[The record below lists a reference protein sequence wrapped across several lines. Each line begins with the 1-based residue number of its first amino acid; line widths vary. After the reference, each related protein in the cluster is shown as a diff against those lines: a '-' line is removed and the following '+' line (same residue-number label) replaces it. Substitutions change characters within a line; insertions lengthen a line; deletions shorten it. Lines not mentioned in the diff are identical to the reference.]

1 MFTGIIE
8 EVGQLT
14 KLSKQ
19 SITISCSKLQED
31 LHIGDSIAVN
41 GICLTVTN
49 FSKKDF
55 SADISE
61 ETLRVTNIGE
71 LKVSDYVNLERAMQ
85 LNGRFGGHIVNGH
98 IDCVGKILSIEK
110 LDDFYNFEIELPNT
124 KYQRYFVEKGSVSIN
139 GISLTIFNLTDTT
152 FKIAVIPHTFESTNL
167 KTIKKGSNVNIEFD
181 IMAKYIEKNLLANDN
196 KSNITTNFLIE
207 NGFI

>member
-71 LKVSDYVNLERAMQ
+71 LKISDYINLERAMQ

-110 LDDFYNFEIELPNT
+110 LDDFYNFEIELPNK
-124 KYQRYFVEKGSVSIN
+124 KYQHYFVEKGSVAIN